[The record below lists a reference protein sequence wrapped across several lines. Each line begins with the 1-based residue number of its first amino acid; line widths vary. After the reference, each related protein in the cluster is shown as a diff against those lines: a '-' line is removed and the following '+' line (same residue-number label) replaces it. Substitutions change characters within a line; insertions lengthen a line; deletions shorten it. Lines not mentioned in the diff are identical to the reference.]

1 MSQTML
7 QEGLES
13 QKGEREEKKKKRLTD
28 LCNVGDGGG
37 CWGDGGDVD
46 ALVGAAV

>member
-13 QKGEREEKKKKRLTD
+13 QKGEREGEEKKGSLTSATSVTEAV
-28 LCNVGDGGG
+28 VGEM
-37 CWGDGGDVD
+37 V
-46 ALVGAAV
+46 VM